1 MTIKPLP
8 AVLLCAILAGCGGEE
23 DTAAAVRREE
33 AAREDVAQRARTE
46 RRREIAAELQDGV
59 ADASRRVELEAEEK
73 RLAEEIA
80 ISNHERLRRDREEVR
95 RQILEKKKRGGT

>member
-1 MTIKPLP
+1 MTIKVLP

-23 DTAAAVRREE
+23 DAAAVRREE
-33 AAREDVAQRARTE
+33 AAREEAAQRARTE
-46 RRREIAAELQDGV
+46 RRRDIVVELRDGV
-59 ADASRRVELEAEEK
+59 ADAARREELEAEEK

>member
-1 MTIKPLP
+1 MTIKVLP

-23 DTAAAVRREE
+23 DAAAVRREE
-33 AAREDVAQRARTE
+33 AAREEAAQRERTE
-46 RRREIAAELQDGV
+46 RRREIVVELRDGV
-59 ADASRRVELEAEEK
+59 ADAARREELESEEK
-73 RLAEEIA
+73 RLAKEIA

>member
-1 MTIKPLP
+1 MTIKVLP
-8 AVLLCAILAGCGGEE
+8 AALLCAILAGCGGEE
-23 DTAAAVRREE
+23 DAAAVRREE
-33 AAREDVAQRARTE
+33 AAREEAAQRARAE
-46 RRREIAAELQDGV
+46 RRREIVVELRDGV
-59 ADASRRVELEAEEK
+59 ADAARRGELEAEEK